1 MAQGDALTKS
11 GNESKFEM
19 MRSRLE
25 TVLRPLDFRAKSTY
39 RFYAHLY
46 VFART
51 RMKQN
56 EAFDVKFLIFILVK
70 LTEVLNFADRM
81 PF

>member
-11 GNESKFEM
+11 GNESKIEM

-46 VFART
+46 VFTLA